1 MKPNHPFSTR
11 LKEARLAKAARLR
24 AQGRGGY
31 SQERLGIDTGIE
43 EATASARM
51 NQYEQGKH
59 LPDLKQ
65 AKRFADALDV
75 PLAYLFC
82 DQDDVAELLRLAHEL
97 TSEQRQELV
106 RLAGGF
112 LGRQGVDSG
121 RDTPVLGSDVN
132 AGS

>member
-11 LKEARLAKAARLR
+11 LKAARL
-24 AQGRGGY
+24 
-31 SQERLGIDTGIE
+31 GIE

-65 AKRFADALDV
+65 AIRFAEALDV

-82 DQDDVAELLRLAHEL
+82 VEDELADLLMQLYKLPE
-97 TSEQRQELV
+97 EQR
-106 RLAGGF
+106 RLLLGQIRGLLASDTASAAG
-112 LGRQGVDSG
+112 
-121 RDTPVLGSDVN
+121 
-132 AGS
+132 

>member
-11 LKEARLAKAARLR
+11 LKEARLAKAARLK

-82 DQDDVAELLRLAHEL
+82 DQDDVAELLLAVNEMSDTDRQALLHQIREGNGSAGP
-97 TSEQRQELV
+97 SEN
-106 RLAGGF
+106 
-112 LGRQGVDSG
+112 
-121 RDTPVLGSDVN
+121 P
-132 AGS
+132 